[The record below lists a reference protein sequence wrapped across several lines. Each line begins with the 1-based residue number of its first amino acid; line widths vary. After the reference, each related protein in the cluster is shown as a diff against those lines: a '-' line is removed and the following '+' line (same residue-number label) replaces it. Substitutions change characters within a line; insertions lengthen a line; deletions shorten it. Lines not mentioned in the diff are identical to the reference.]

1 MTGRLFEIREFTL
14 HDGPG
19 VRTTVFLKGCPLRC
33 AWCHNPEGQRFEC
46 ETMRRRDGE
55 SVPCGEDWESGALAR
70 ELLRN
75 ADIFEQSG
83 GGVTFSG
90 GEPLAQAAFVAE
102 VADLLAAGGV
112 RSALETS
119 GHAPEA
125 DYRAV
130 VSRMAFVYQD
140 LKHHDADAF
149 RRWCGGDLALVL
161 RNLAWL
167 RSAGIPYIVRVPCIP
182 GVNDTPV
189 DREALLRLAGSSP
202 AMQGVEFLPYNA
214 AAPAK
219 YAMLGRAYPLGQALF
234 QVASSKLQV
243 TSPESEV

>member
-1 MTGRLFEIREFTL
+1 MTGRLFEIREFAL

-33 AWCHNPEGQRFEC
+33 AWCHNPEGQRFER
-46 ETMRRRDGE
+46 ETMRRKDGTD
-55 SVPCGEDWESGALAR
+55 VPCGEDWTPEALAD
-70 ELLRN
+70 ELARN
-75 ADIFEQSG
+75 ADIFAQSG

-90 GEPLAQAAFVAE
+90 GEPLAQAGFVAA
-102 VADLLAAGGV
+102 VADLLAARGV
-112 RSALETS
+112 TCALETS

-140 LKHHDADAF
+140 LKHHDAGAF
-149 RRWCGGDLALVL
+149 RRWCGGDLGIVL

-167 RSAGIPYIVRVPCIP
+167 RGAGVPYVVRVPCIP
-182 GVNDTPV
+182 GVNDTPQ
-189 DREALLRLAGSSP
+189 DREALRRLAGASSHLR
-202 AMQGVEFLPYNA
+202 GVEFLPYNR

-219 YAMLGRAYPLGQALF
+219 YPMLGRPFPLGERL
-234 QVASSKLQV
+234 
-243 TSPESEV
+243 